1 MKDINITENIKYI
14 GVDDKELDLF
24 ENQYILKNG
33 IAYNSYLILD
43 EKITIMDTVDKR
55 KTDEWLNNLEKELDG
70 KKPDY
75 LVISHLEPDH
85 SGSIGS
91 ILKKYPE
98 IKIISNE
105 KVFSMLPQF
114 IGEDLKIENLQQY
127 LEDKKIVVKEGET
140 INLGKHTLQF
150 IMAPMVHWPEVMLT
164 YEQTEKILF
173 SADAFGKFGTLDTD
187 EPWIDESRR
196 YFINIVGKYG
206 MQVQN
211 VLKKAS
217 ALDIK
222 MICSLH
228 GPILKENLD
237 YYINLYDIWS
247 KYEPE
252 EEGILVVCGS
262 LHGNTYEASKKFAN
276 DLEAKGNT
284 VKLVDIS
291 RTPIPDVVSDAFK
304 YSKLCIASVTYNMNI
319 FPAINAFLHLLR
331 EKNYQNR
338 KIGIIENGSWAP
350 NAAKVIKDMLYTMKN
365 IEIIEPVVTIK
376 TKLSKLSEEKMKK
389 LEDAISK

>member
-140 INLGKHTLQF
+140 INLGNHTLQF

-350 NAAKVIKDMLYTMKN
+350 NAAKVIKDMLYTMQN

-376 TKLSKLSEEKMKK
+376 TKLSKLSEEKMKE